1 MPKHDLDTI
10 IFSSILKKHNLGEL
24 ISVKEIAT
32 GLINPVYLL
41 NNNLILRIDLEK
53 YENPDKFKREAI
65 LYKILPKFKIPT
77 PDLIAFDDTKDL
89 LDTPYM
95 LISYI
100 LGENL
105 LQTFTKLTPTQQ
117 KEISF
122 QLGQIAKQIH
132 SLKPNDIGHEDL
144 FSDIDSWAKWTMDDF
159 ETQWKLVINT
169 DFLSKVEKDE
179 ISVLYE
185 KFKKLNLS
193 DKGRLAHGDFSAG
206 NIQINDGKI
215 VGVFDFEFSFI
226 ADPFWDLQK
235 LPISYQLGNN
245 FDQKEFLKGY
255 GGKHF
260 NDDEKMRFRL
270 YCFMQGVWAIWA
282 TLTQHMPLSNEKIQE
297 GVELIQNTMKIEM

>member
-100 LGENL
+100 
-105 LQTFTKLTPTQQ
+105 
-117 KEISF
+117 
-122 QLGQIAKQIH
+122 
-132 SLKPNDIGHEDL
+132 
-144 FSDIDSWAKWTMDDF
+144 
-159 ETQWKLVINT
+159 
-169 DFLSKVEKDE
+169 
-179 ISVLYE
+179 
-185 KFKKLNLS
+185 
-193 DKGRLAHGDFSAG
+193 
-206 NIQINDGKI
+206 
-215 VGVFDFEFSFI
+215 
-226 ADPFWDLQK
+226 
-235 LPISYQLGNN
+235 
-245 FDQKEFLKGY
+245 
-255 GGKHF
+255 
-260 NDDEKMRFRL
+260 
-270 YCFMQGVWAIWA
+270 
-282 TLTQHMPLSNEKIQE
+282 
-297 GVELIQNTMKIEM
+297 